1 MGFRL
6 TDSSVTSY
14 VVILFELYTLYKKKT
29 LLLYS
34 TFFNHLNIYIKMWHH
49 PSSINFL
56 HLSKRKPLNSFIDIR
71 QLLVL
76 TFELNR
82 LVTR

>member
-14 VVILFELYTLYKKKT
+14 VVIIFELYRLNKKT

-49 PSSINFL
+49 PSSISFL